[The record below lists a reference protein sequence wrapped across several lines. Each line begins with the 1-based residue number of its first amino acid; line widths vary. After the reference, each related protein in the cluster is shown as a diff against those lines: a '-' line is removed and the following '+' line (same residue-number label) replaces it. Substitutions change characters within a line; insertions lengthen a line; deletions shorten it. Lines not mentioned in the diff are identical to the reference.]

1 MRPALR
7 ALVAGGLGFAVS
19 LIAACGGGSHVL
31 SADQA
36 SALSA
41 QLDSLQR
48 DVNAGDCA
56 GVQSS
61 LSQLSTE
68 IANVPN
74 ATARANLTEGFD
86 TLQSQAAADCRA
98 STPQTTPT
106 TKAPKTTTTTT
117 HTNTQTTTTG
127 TTQTQT
133 TPTTPPATTTPAPG
147 TTTSPGPGS
156 GGAGF
161 GPGNSGNAPG
171 HNGNSNGNGH

>member
-19 LIAACGGGSHVL
+19 LIAACGGGSQVL

-36 SALSA
+36 GALSA
-41 QLDSLQR
+41 QLNRLQR
-48 DVNAGDCA
+48 EVSAGGCT
-56 GVQSS
+56 GVQSA
-61 LSQLSTE
+61 LSQLSTQ
-68 IANVPN
+68 IANVSN

-86 TLQSQAAADCRA
+86 TLQSQESADC
-98 STPQTTPT
+98 STSTARSTPT
-106 TKAPKTTTTTT
+106 TKTTTTT
-117 HTNTQTTTTG
+117 HTNTQTTATV

-133 TPTTPPATTTPAPG
+133 TPTTGPATTTPGPG
-147 TTTSPGPGS
+147 TTTNPGAGS

-171 HNGNSNGNGH
+171 HSGNGNGNGN